1 MYFDFEELL
10 DDFLSFFDVFS
21 FISLQKEK
29 NLIIA
34 ERTFASNVYILY
46 LSNKEYLYLSL
57 SETFSQTNLK
67 YVFQVRLS
75 APEIV

>member
-1 MYFDFEELL
+1 MYFDFEKITGR
-10 DDFLSFFDVFS
+10 FSIFFYVFS

-57 SETFSQTNLK
+57 SETFSQKNLK